1 MSSALQVHHLEPS
14 SKVNGPGQR
23 AVVWLQG
30 CTLACPGC
38 FNPLTH
44 PARGGASYAVD
55 AVYQWVQSLPPETT
69 GLTFSGGEPLQ
80 QLRPLIQLLQQVR
93 ASTSLSVILFT
104 GYTWEE
110 VQKMPQASALIN
122 LIDVC
127 IAGRYQEASRLAHHL
142 AGSANKTFHFLTSRY
157 SPADF
162 EQVEQAE
169 IILAPDGEIRISGIN
184 PPTL

>member
-1 MSSALQVHHLEPS
+1 MPSPLQVHHLEPS

-23 AVVWLQG
+23 AVIWLQG

-44 PARGGASYAVD
+44 APTGGASYAVD
-55 AVYQWVQSLPPETT
+55 AVFQWVQSLPPETT

-80 QLRPLIQLLQQVR
+80 QMKPLLQLLQLVR
-93 ASTSLSVILFT
+93 ANTSLSVILFT

-110 VQKMPQASALIN
+110 VQKMPHAPALIS
-122 LIDVC
+122 LMDVC
-127 IAGRYQEASRLAHHL
+127 IAGRYQQANRLAHHL
-142 AGSANKTFHFLTSRY
+142 AGSAKKTFHFLTSRY
-157 SPADF
+157 SPANF

-184 PPTL
+184 PPAL

>member
-44 PARGGASYAVD
+44 APTGGASYAVD
-55 AVYQWVQSLPPETT
+55 AVFQWVQSLPPDTA
-69 GLTFSGGEPLQ
+69 GLTISGGEPLQ

-93 ASTSLSVILFT
+93 ASTTLSVILFT

-110 VQKMPQASALIN
+110 IQKMPGASALTS
-122 LIDVC
+122 LVDVC
-127 IAGRYQEASRLAHHL
+127 IAGRYQQASRLAHHL
-142 AGSANKTFHFLTSRY
+142 AGSANKNFHFLTHRY
-157 SPADF
+157 TPADF
-162 EQVEQAE
+162 DQVEQAE

-184 PPTL
+184 PPVL